1 MVVLTQNNL
10 GLGVAAVWGMGPAES
25 LGIAPRSRHWNGRN
39 TSAAI
44 VERLNTTLNEILQDA
59 DMKASMAK
67 EGVIPSGGTALAF
80 GQRTRDEYD
89 RWAKVVARANIRA
102 QPE

>member
-1 MVVLTQNNL
+1 MLPFVVIELI
-10 GLGVAAVWGMGPAES
+10 AAASDDEPSAS
-25 LGIAPRSRHWNGRN
+25 PKN
-39 TSAAI
+39 TPAAI